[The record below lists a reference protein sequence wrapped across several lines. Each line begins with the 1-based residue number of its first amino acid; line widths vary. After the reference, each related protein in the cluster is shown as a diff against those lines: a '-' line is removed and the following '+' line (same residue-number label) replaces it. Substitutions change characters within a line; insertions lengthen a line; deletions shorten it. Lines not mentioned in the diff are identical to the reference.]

1 MKDYLCFILIILFIL
16 FYRSLPPHYLYP
28 SAYLPAPGLILPGP
42 TAAHAPLSP
51 ATAAVASPFYAD
63 YAYPPQYTNGLEASY
78 APFAAAA
85 LASTS
90 AHHHPHSSGGGSSAA
105 AAAAAAALPPYLSPA
120 AAAYAYALQ
129 PPPPHHQAGI
139 PAGAPAHFPVPY
151 PAQPQDARMQ

>member
-1 MKDYLCFILIILFIL
+1 MFFLFF
-16 FYRSLPPHYLYP
+16 FYFRSLPPHYLYP

-42 TAAHAPLSP
+42 TTAHAPLSP

-78 APFAAAA
+78 APFAAA

-90 AHHHPHSSGGGSSAA
+90 AHHHPHGSGGSSSAA

-129 PPPPHHQAGI
+129 PPPPHPQASI